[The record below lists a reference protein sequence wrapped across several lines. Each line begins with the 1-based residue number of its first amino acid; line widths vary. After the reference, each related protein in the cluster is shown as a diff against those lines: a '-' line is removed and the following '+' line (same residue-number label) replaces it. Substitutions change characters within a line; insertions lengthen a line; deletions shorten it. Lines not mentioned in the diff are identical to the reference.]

1 MTVHWGAAAPS
12 SAGMNFA
19 LGLPRS
25 LAAVVI
31 ARFALL
37 EAPFLRAPASL
48 HTRAGSRRGK
58 DRA

>member
-1 MTVHWGAAAPS
+1 VKVHCGAAAPS

-25 LAAVVI
+25 LAVVI

-37 EAPFLRAPASL
+37 EAPFLRAPASR
-48 HTRAGSRRGK
+48 HTRAGSRNWK